1 MSVVVVIVVA
11 QYLVHV
17 DSANEAVISVG
28 TLVAA
33 RQPLESRVLGHSVH
47 A

>member
-1 MSVVVVIVVA
+1 MSVFVIVVA
-11 QYLVHV
+11 RYLVHV

-33 RQPLESRVLGHSVH
+33 CQPFESRVLGHSVR